1 MPRVPT
7 YPSDTT
13 DEEWVVLA
21 PLVPAPRPGGRPP
34 KYSRRDIVD
43 GIFYIKRGGNP
54 WRMLPTDFP
63 YWKTVYDYFARWR
76 DDGTYERIVDAL
88 RSQVRE
94 AVGRNA
100 VPSAGALDSRT
111 VKTSQKGGS
120 AAMTVA
126 KRSTGANT
134 TS

>member
-1 MPRVPT
+1 
-7 YPSDTT
+7 
-13 DEEWVVLA
+13 
-21 PLVPAPRPGGRPP
+21 
-34 KYSRRDIVD
+34 
-43 GIFYIKRGGNP
+43 
-54 WRMLPTDFP
+54 MLPTDFP

-126 KRSTGANT
+126 ERSTGANT